1 MKRTSQLPDNYGLIA
16 QVDLQKNKKQALIV
30 NAAAAV
36 IMVLMFIPAAL
47 FVPVSLM
54 FDSPVRLIA
63 MMVSVLAYLIL
74 HEAAHAVAMELLGT
88 KKVRFGFT
96 GLYAYAGS
104 SDYYGKGAYSFIA
117 MAPVV
122 FWGIVLLILNFLVP
136 YEWFWVV
143 YFIQICNISGAAG
156 DFYVTLRFVKMPKD
170 ILVRDTGVEMHV
182 FSASIDSIKDQEET
196 E

>member
-16 QVDLQKNKKQALIV
+16 QVDLQKNKKQALMV

-74 HEAAHAVAMELLGT
+74 HEAVHETGALSGT
-88 KKVRFGFT
+88 
-96 GLYAYAGS
+96 A
-104 SDYYGKGAYSFIA
+104 
-117 MAPVV
+117 
-122 FWGIVLLILNFLVP
+122 
-136 YEWFWVV
+136 
-143 YFIQICNISGAAG
+143 
-156 DFYVTLRFVKMPKD
+156 
-170 ILVRDTGVEMHV
+170 
-182 FSASIDSIKDQEET
+182 
-196 E
+196 